1 MLDELKAAAEQNFR
15 LFEMREEIPS
25 ERRAKA
31 SRFADQNEAPKDQNR
46 SNAKGNINF
55 SRMKSSIVKGFSA
68 ADKKTKTRVLQTT
81 AQVKKPPLN
90 ASDSSN
96 AKNQPGVPNSRIK
109 RSLIA
114 DLTCSINAT
123 QVHPQAVL
131 GHSKVKPVGSSED
144 LFHEIDHLRNLLQES
159 KDRELSLQAELS
171 ELRRNSK
178 NAELEKE
185 LELKKAEIDGLLKR
199 VELLENEKT
208 SLSGHDSGGSVEFE
222 VVELRR
228 LNMELQ
234 LQKRNLS
241 CRISSLESQL
251 ATTANRSEVYV
262 NFFHLC
268 SI

>member
-1 MLDELKAAAEQNFR
+1 
-15 LFEMREEIPS
+15 MREEIPS
-25 ERRAKA
+25 EKRAKA

-46 SNAKGNINF
+46 SNVKGNINF
-55 SRMKSSIVKGFSA
+55 SRMKSSWGSQIVKGFSA
-68 ADKKTKTRVLQTT
+68 AEKKTKTRVLQTT
-81 AQVKKPPLN
+81 AQVKKPPLHT
-90 ASDSSN
+90 SDFSN
-96 AKNQPGVPNSRIK
+96 TKNQPLVPNSRIK

-131 GHSKVKPVGSSED
+131 THSKTKSIGSSED

-171 ELRRNSK
+171 ELKRNSK
-178 NAELEKE
+178 NQELEKE
-185 LELKKAEIDGLLKR
+185 LESKKVEIDGLLKR
-199 VELLENEKT
+199 VELLEKEKT
-208 SLSGHDSGGSVEFE
+208 NPSGHDSGGSVELE

-241 CRISSLESQL
+241 CKISSLESQL
-251 ATTANRSEVYV
+251 ATTAKVSEV
-262 NFFHLC
+262 
-268 SI
+268 